1 MWVGNYT
8 DETYKASLDF
18 LAKDQG
24 VDLEWRFL
32 ISDQEL
38 VGLMQR
44 AACVLYVPR
53 LEPFGY
59 VPLEAAACGASVV
72 TVREGGLR
80 ETMADIGYLADPTPE
95 SVAQQICRV
104 LDDPTSAR
112 EKALANIPAVHAQW
126 GLTAATDRLEAHLL
140 EITRRP

>member
-1 MWVGNYT
+1 
-8 DETYKASLDF
+8 
-18 LAKDQG
+18 
-24 VDLEWRFL
+24 
-32 ISDQEL
+32 
-38 VGLMQR
+38 MQH

-80 ETMADIGYLADPTPE
+80 ETMADIGYLADPTPD

-104 LDDPTSAR
+104 LADPSEAR
-112 EKALANIPAVHAQW
+112 EKALSNIPGIHSQW